1 MRWKTLLKLAASI
14 YLIFSL
20 YSLLNLYR
28 SYLSKQGDKKGG
40 NGEADSHGSDHRNKK
55 SRNENEK
62 DSVKL
67 VEIWGKAAIGLYLWQ
82 HIFDAPLNKVHGEF
96 LKEGQMLIEN
106 VNFIFKTGP
115 MITPKTVNTDAKN
128 VVLVIN
134 GREVKKIQFSVSW
147 LEEIRKF
154 KNLINFAVILL
165 GNEQCRN
172 DWLMPY
178 MANKGG
184 FIKFAFIVYDIP
196 YRDNEV
202 FFQWPLGVA
211 TYRNFPRVYSKD
223 LTQTGKRKYAC
234 NFIGTIYKNS
244 SREKLVKQ
252 FQTNFVLKE
261 ACFVYERKDWMPSET
276 KETRELYQNVI
287 KNSDLTLCP
296 VGINTECYRI
306 YEAISLGSVPVVEDI
321 MTPGECGSSQKED
334 KTSTPLRILKAMD
347 APLIYLEDWKELS
360 AVISNE
366 KKLSK
371 EYVLERR
378 KKLLMWHEKFK
389 YDLRNMFVK
398 QIKQGFDLE
407 D

>member
-1 MRWKTLLKLAASI
+1 MRWKALLKLVTSI

-20 YSLLNLYR
+20 YSLFNLYQ
-28 SYLSKQGDKKGG
+28 SYQSKRGDKKRT
-40 NGEADSHGSDHRNKK
+40 NADENDNRSKKQRND
-55 SRNENEK
+55 SEK
-62 DSVKL
+62 DSVQT

-82 HIFDAPLNKVHGEF
+82 HIFDAPLNKVHGDF

-106 VNFIFKTGP
+106 VNIVFQTGP

-134 GREVKKIQFSVSW
+134 GREPKKIEFSVSW

-154 KNLINFAVILL
+154 RHLKNVAVILL
-165 GNEQCRN
+165 GNEQCEN
-172 DWLMPY
+172 DWLMTY
-178 MANKGG
+178 MVNKGG

-196 YRDNEV
+196 YVDNKI

-223 LTQTGKRKYAC
+223 LIQTAKRKYTC
-234 NFIGTIYKNS
+234 NFIGTVYKNS
-244 SREKLVKQ
+244 SREKLMKQ
-252 FQTNFVLKE
+252 FQTNSFLKE
-261 ACFVYERKDWMPSET
+261 KCFLHERKGWKPSET
-276 KETRELYQNVI
+276 RETRELYQNVV

-306 YEAISLGSVPVVEDI
+306 YEAISFGSVPIVEDI
-321 MTPGECGSSQKED
+321 MTPGKCGSSQSAD

-347 APLIYLEDWKELS
+347 APLIYLKDWKELS
-360 AVISNE
+360 TIISNE

-371 EYVLERR
+371 EYVLKRR
-378 KKLLMWHEKFK
+378 KNLLKWHEKFK
-389 YDLRNMFVK
+389 YELRNLFVN
-398 QIKQGFDLE
+398 QIKQGFDFKH
-407 D
+407 